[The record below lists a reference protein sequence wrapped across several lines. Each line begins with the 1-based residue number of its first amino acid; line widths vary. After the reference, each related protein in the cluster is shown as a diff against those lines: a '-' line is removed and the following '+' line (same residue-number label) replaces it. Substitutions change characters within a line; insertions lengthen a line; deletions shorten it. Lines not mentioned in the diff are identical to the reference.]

1 MSIDTR
7 GRKKDGRITVSI
19 NRSMVEQLDIIKD
32 SLAIELGIK
41 LSYTQVVE
49 LLIKQYNQRTKSA

>member
-1 MSIDTR
+1 MSNDTR

-19 NRSMVEQLDIIKD
+19 NNNVVEQLDIIKD
-32 SLAIELGIK
+32 SLAVELGVK

-49 LLIKQYNQRTKSA
+49 LLIKQYNQRTV

>member
-1 MSIDTR
+1 MDDTR

-19 NRSMVEQLDIIKD
+19 NNNVVEQLDAIKQD
-32 SLAIELGIK
+32 LAVELGVK

-49 LLIKQYNQRTKSA
+49 ILIKQYNQRTV

>member
-1 MSIDTR
+1 MNDTR

-19 NRSMVEQLDIIKD
+19 NSNVVEQLDVIKQD
-32 SLAIELGIK
+32 FANQTHVK

-49 LLIKQYNQRTKSA
+49 LLIKHYNQRT